1 MPRWADM
8 VLRRLSAAVSIIAL
22 FAAGCTRAPAT
33 VEVTPAP
40 AQLTGS
46 IRSFV
51 ATPTASSIATFDLS
65 DGEVATVKAGIPVEA
80 VNLGAVATWTTADG
94 AWIVAAAK
102 HDVQL
107 YRAAAGQSPLP
118 LEPKLGFPGTSA
130 PEVAIGPKGAVV
142 ATCRGVF
149 TRSFEKTA
157 GWDRAGR
164 GCWAAVS
171 DDGRSFAYAPDGRHL
186 VIRPFDGSNG
196 GPAITVDLE
205 RELEPLI

>member
-1 MPRWADM
+1 MA
-8 VLRRLSAAVSIIAL
+8 LRRLSATVTVIAV

-40 AQLTGS
+40 VQLTGS

-51 ATPTASSIATFDLS
+51 ATATASSIATFDLS
-65 DGEVATVKAGIPVEA
+65 NSEVATVKAGIPVEA
-80 VNLGAVATWTTADG
+80 VNLGAVDTWTTGDG
-94 AWIVAAAK
+94 AWIVAAGK

-107 YRAAAGQSPLP
+107 YRAVEGQSPLP
-118 LEPKLGFPGTSA
+118 LGPKLGFSGTSA
-130 PEVAIGPKGAVV
+130 PEVAIGPNGAAV

-171 DDGRSFAYAPDGRHL
+171 DDGRSFAY
-186 VIRPFDGSNG
+186 
-196 GPAITVDLE
+196 
-205 RELEPLI
+205 